1 MCSTVGHGVRV
12 GGTVGH
18 GVRVG
23 GCVAQLAME

>member
-1 MCSTVGHGVRV
+1 MSSTVGHGVMV

-18 GVRVG
+18 GVRVH

>member
-1 MCSTVGHGVRV
+1 MSSTVGHGVRV

-23 GCVAQLAME
+23 GSVAQLTME